1 MNPSPSLSAPRK
13 AIAYYRISTE
23 KQLKDR
29 PDQSQQKVKRKTG
42 LGLEAQQEAVLRFA
56 QRENYQIVADYT
68 EVESG
73 KQDDRPELTAALAQ
87 CKKERAT
94 LLIAKLDRLSRRVS
108 FIASLMDTSADF
120 RVVEIP
126 DANKFQLHIMAAF
139 SEYERD
145 QISQR
150 TKAALA
156 AAKQRGTVLGRHGR
170 EVLSQQNAAAA
181 VQFANDMRPI
191 IEEIRSAG
199 IKTIRAIKDELNRRE
214 IKSYRGNKGWCQ
226 TSVFNLLKRI

>member
-1 MNPSPSLSAPRK
+1 MKN
-13 AIAYYRISTE
+13 AIAYYRVST
-23 KQLKDR
+23 DR
-29 PDQSQQKVKRKTG
+29 QGRSG
-42 LGLEAQQEAVLRFA
+42 LGLDAQADAVQQFA
-56 QRENYQIVADYT
+56 ERESYT
-68 EVESG
+68 IIDTFTETESG
-73 KQDDRPELTAALAQ
+73 KQDDRPELAAALAR

-126 DANKFQLHIMAAF
+126 DANKFQLHLMAAF

-156 AAKQRGTVLGRHGR
+156 VAKQRGTVLGRHGR
-170 EVLSQQNAAAA
+170 DVLSKQNAAAA
-181 VQFANDMRPI
+181 DQFAQAMRSQ
-191 IEEIRSAG
+191 IEQLRADGFKTVRALCAEMNRRDIPTYRIGKKWHRSNVYNL
-199 IKTIRAIKDELNRRE
+199 LNRLYGT
-214 IKSYRGNKGWCQ
+214 K
-226 TSVFNLLKRI
+226 

>member
-1 MNPSPSLSAPRK
+1 MKN
-13 AIAYYRISTE
+13 AIAYYRVSTE
-23 KQLKDR
+23 
-29 PDQSQQKVKRKTG
+29 QQGRSG
-42 LGLEAQQEAVLRFA
+42 LGLDAQADAVRRFA
-56 QRENYQIVADYT
+56 EQQSYT
-68 EVESG
+68 IIDTFTETESG
-73 KQDDRPELTAALAQ
+73 KQDERPQLAAALAR

-126 DANKFQLHIMAAF
+126 DANKFQLHLMAAF
-139 SEYERD
+139 GEYERD

-170 EVLSQQNAAAA
+170 EVLSKQNSAAAD
-181 VQFANDMRPI
+181 QFAQVLRPT
-191 IEEIRSAG
+191 IEQLRSEG
-199 IKTIRAIKDELNRRE
+199 FKTVRALREEMNRRE
-214 IKSYRGNKGWCQ
+214 IPTYRPGKKWQIC
-226 TSVFNLLKRI
+226 SVHSLLNRLEGTRDCTK

>member
-1 MNPSPSLSAPRK
+1 MKN
-13 AIAYYRISTE
+13 AIAYYRVST
-23 KQLKDR
+23 DR
-29 PDQSQQKVKRKTG
+29 QERSG
-42 LGLEAQQEAVLRFA
+42 LGLDAQADAVSRFAAQQ
-56 QRENYQIVADYT
+56 QYTIIDTYT
-68 EVESG
+68 ETESG
-73 KQDDRPELTAALAQ
+73 KENERPQLVAALAR

-126 DANKFQLHIMAAF
+126 DANKFQLHLMAAF

-156 AAKQRGTVLGRHGR
+156 AAKQRGTVLGKYGR
-170 EVLSQQNAAAA
+170 EVLSKQNAAAA
-181 VQFANDMRPI
+181 DQFAETMRPQ
-191 IEEIRSAG
+191 IEQLQSEG
-199 IKTIRAIKDELNRRE
+199 FTTVRALCAEMNRRE
-214 IKSYRGNKGWCQ
+214 IPTYRPGKQWHKSN
-226 TSVFNLLKRI
+226 THNLLIRLLMLT

>member
-1 MNPSPSLSAPRK
+1 MKN
-13 AIAYYRISTE
+13 AIAYYRVSTE
-23 KQLKDR
+23 
-29 PDQSQQKVKRKTG
+29 QQGRSG
-42 LGLEAQQEAVLRFA
+42 LGLEAQADAVRQFA
-56 QRENYQIVADYT
+56 KRESYT
-68 EVESG
+68 IIDSFTETESG
-73 KQDDRPELTAALAQ
+73 KQDERPELAAALAR

-108 FIASLMDTSADF
+108 FIAKLMDTSADF

-126 DANKFQLHIMAAF
+126 DASKFQLQIMAVF

-170 EVLSQQNAAAA
+170 DVLSKENKAAADL
-181 VQFANDMRPI
+181 FAQTMRPT
-191 IEEIRSAG
+191 IEKLRADG
-199 IKTIRAIKDELNRRE
+199 FKTIRSLTNELNQRE
-214 IKSYRGNKGWCQ
+214 ISSYRKGKKWCKS
-226 TSVFNLLKRI
+226 SVHNLLNRFKYIK

>member
-1 MNPSPSLSAPRK
+1 MKN
-13 AIAYYRISTE
+13 AIAYYRVSTE
-23 KQLKDR
+23 
-29 PDQSQQKVKRKTG
+29 QQGRSG
-42 LGLEAQQEAVLRFA
+42 LGLDAQADAVSKFA
-56 QRENYQIVADYT
+56 AREQYT
-68 EVESG
+68 IIDTVTETESG
-73 KQDDRPELTAALAQ
+73 KQDDRPALAAALAR
-87 CKKERAT
+87 CKKEGAT

-108 FIASLMDTSADF
+108 FIARLTDTSADF

-170 EVLSQQNAAAA
+170 DVLSKENSAAADL
-181 VQFANDMRPI
+181 FAQITRPT
-191 IEEIRSAG
+191 IEQLRSEG
-199 IKTIRAIKDELNRRE
+199 ITSIRALCAEMNRRE
-214 IKSYRGNKGWCQ
+214 VPTYRAGKKWCKC
-226 TSVFNLLKRI
+226 SVHNILKRISCIN